1 MRLKFNKGLT
11 PETITEA
18 LLEYINENEL
28 IIGSVNVFI
37 QLYDKDGKLIND
49 FKDKNMI
56 VFSPTPKCKE
66 DYAEYVAK
74 LRRKSIK
81 AI

>member
-37 QLYDKDGKLIND
+37 QLYDKD
-49 FKDKNMI
+49 KNMI